1 MLVFAPLPR
10 CVTAAPYP
18 GQDFALTPVDELP
31 EGSEPDGSEPAE
43 ARTRKPLKLEPESV
57 TVAVVPTMLAVS
69 WVEALDAGLP
79 WPTLVHE
86 LAPDELASHRATC
99 SSSPSSSSSG
109 GGGGGSRRSAAAIVL
124 SRSAAR
130 RL

>member
-1 MLVFAPLPR
+1 MTPNPLRVTDPLAGRFSSNEMLVFAPLPR

-69 WVEALDAGLP
+69 
-79 WPTLVHE
+79 
-86 LAPDELASHRATC
+86 
-99 SSSPSSSSSG
+99 
-109 GGGGGSRRSAAAIVL
+109 
-124 SRSAAR
+124 
-130 RL
+130 